1 MFCIFTSNTPY
12 SYAVLE
18 LLLEHHAKDIEH
30 VFLSS
35 PGSFSK
41 KLGKLARVWKR
52 AGAEYTLKKLG
63 FLLGNS
69 HRSPSALLGRYDVSF
84 SSISSLSS
92 ETAKQQIAACQSGL
106 FVSVFFN
113 RIFPASLLET
123 RGTFVNVHPSLLP
136 AYAGISPVF
145 WAMSGNEN
153 QIGAT
158 LHYVDAGVDSGPII
172 AQAAVPLTSGESVHA
187 AYLGCCGAAAQ
198 LLNEHIPTLSK
209 GKVEARPQDPAERS
223 YFGEPTRDGYRRLR
237 ENGYTLF

>member
-12 SYAVLE
+12 SHAVLE

-35 PGSFSK
+35 PGPFSK
-41 KLGKLARVWKR
+41 KLGKLAGVWKR

-69 HRSPSALLGRYDVSF
+69 QRSPSVLLGRYDVSF
-84 SSISSLSS
+84 SSISGLSS

-106 FVSVFFN
+106 FVSVFFD
-113 RIFPASLLET
+113 RIFPASLLESG
-123 RGTFVNVHPSLLP
+123 GTFVNVHPSLLP

-145 WAMSGNEN
+145 WAMSGNED

-158 LHYVDAGVDSGPII
+158 LHYVDAGIDTGPII
-172 AQAAVPLTSGESVHA
+172 AQATLPLTPGESAHS
-187 AYLGCCGAAAQ
+187 AYLRCCGAAAK
-198 LLNEHIPTLSK
+198 LLNEYIPALSK
-209 GKVEARPQDPAERS
+209 GKVSASPQDSAERS
-223 YFGEPTRDGYRRLR
+223 YFGEPTRDGYRRLK